1 MFGKCGRAEALALA
15 AFCLLVVL
23 AMLLLVPW
31 QNAVM
36 LGGDEGFEFTKAY
49 LLSEGVALYDP
60 IWNDQPPL
68 HTAIT
73 ALFFCWLGPEAATAR
88 LVAAGFGFLFLWSLG
103 WLVAREAGWL
113 AGLVGIVF
121 AGLAPKMLLLCVS
134 AMLEVPSMAGGLAAA
149 AVLFSGKRS
158 VVRCVV
164 AGLVLGLA
172 LQVKLTAGM
181 VLPAMLAA
189 LAWEGARGGGFGVF
203 CRRLGSRFWGLFFGA
218 FGGFCLVWA
227 FFPAMSWK
235 LIVGTHFS
243 EEVREG
249 AKESARYAFD
259 PGVFLEHLEVLTAG
273 GLGLVLLLV
282 YRRPVVFPVVLLLTA
297 LVVHGVHRPYWS
309 YYYVHFV
316 APLSWI
322 SAAGLAVWLQKLL
335 SFRKAQ
341 WWTAA
346 WLAGQVFV
354 FSVVVAW
361 TMVEGFWRMKR
372 EAEILAGRDRVEDH
386 KMIWL
391 LRERR
396 GSGEWI
402 YTARTELAFHAG
414 VKVIPELAV
423 VPRKRCWAY
432 GFDDSEKIELWKRYE
447 PELLLLTRRELK
459 SDSLAEFLAG
469 YRKIAVSDSLTLFAV
484 DRAKT
489 DH

>member
-1 MFGKCGRAEALALA
+1 MRALLFTIRFGTISLRCIRRLRRCFFVGWGRRRR
-15 AFCLLVVL
+15 LLGLLRRVL
-23 AMLLLVPW
+23 
-31 QNAVM
+31 
-36 LGGDEGFEFTKAY
+36 GFF
-49 LLSEGVALYDP
+49 
-60 IWNDQPPL
+60 
-68 HTAIT
+68 
-73 ALFFCWLGPEAATAR
+73 
-88 LVAAGFGFLFLWSLG
+88 FLWSLG
-103 WLVAREAGWL
+103 WLITKEAGWL
-113 AGLVGIVF
+113 AGVVGIVF
-121 AGLAPKMLLLCVS
+121 AGLAPKILLLCVS
-134 AMLEVPSMAGGLAAA
+134 AMLEVPAMAGGLAAA

-189 LAWEGARGGGFGVF
+189 LAWEGARGGGIGVF
-203 CRRLGSRFWGLFFGA
+203 CRRLGARFLGLFFGA
-218 FGGFCLVWA
+218 VGGFCLVWS

-249 AKESARYAFD
+249 ARESARYAFD
-259 PGVFLEHLEVLTAG
+259 PEVFLEHLEVLTAG
-273 GLGLVLLLV
+273 GLGLALLLV

-335 SFRKAQ
+335 SVRKAQ
-341 WWTAA
+341 AWTAV

-354 FSVVVAW
+354 FSAVVVW

-386 KMIWL
+386 EMIRL

-396 GSGEWI
+396 GNGEWI
-402 YTARTELAFHAG
+402 YTARAELAFHAG

-423 VPRKRCWAY
+423 VPRKRRWAY
-432 GFDDSEKIELWKRYE
+432 GFDDSEKIKLWKRYD

-459 SDSLAEFLAG
+459 SSSLAGFLAG

-489 DH
+489 GH